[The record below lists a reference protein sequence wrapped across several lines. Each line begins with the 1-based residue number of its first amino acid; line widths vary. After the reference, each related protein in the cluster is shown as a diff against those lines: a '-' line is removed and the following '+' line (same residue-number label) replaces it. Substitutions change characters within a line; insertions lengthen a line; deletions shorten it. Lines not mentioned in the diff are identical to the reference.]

1 MSRNVTV
8 RATDELVDL
17 MNEATKVVK
26 SGTAKKFTR
35 NDLMVDAIEAYCKEV
50 LKNKK
55 NKK

>member
-8 RATDELVDL
+8 RVTDELADL
-17 MNEATKVVK
+17 MDEATKEVQ

-35 NDLMVDAIEAYCKEV
+35 NDLMVDAIELYCRGI

>member
-8 RATDELVDL
+8 RVTDELADL
-17 MNEATKVVK
+17 MDEATREVQ

-35 NDLMVDAIEAYCKEV
+35 NDLMVDAIEAHCKEV

>member
-17 MNEATKVVK
+17 MNEATKEVK
-26 SGTAKKFTR
+26 SGTAKKYTR